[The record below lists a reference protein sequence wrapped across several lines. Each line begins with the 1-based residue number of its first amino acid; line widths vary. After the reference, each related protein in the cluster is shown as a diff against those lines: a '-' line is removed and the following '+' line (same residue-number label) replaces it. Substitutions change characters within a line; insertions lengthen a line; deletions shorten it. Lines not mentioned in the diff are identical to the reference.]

1 MTPEDKEERRE
12 FAELIALRLK
22 DELPCAVHEKDI
34 ALLRQQMKAIED
46 HPILR
51 GNTGERGEKGDK
63 GDKGDKG
70 GNGNGG
76 KGDRGLK
83 GDRGFRGDPGNGIP
97 VGWMKLLLPT
107 KIAEIILA
115 LALIGVATVVN
126 ITYSK
131 VSAAQKQTQ
140 AVISED
146 KKAEQERAKA
156 EEERTA
162 RIEKTLDAILSLIY

>member
-51 GNTGERGEKGDK
+51 GDTGERGEKGD
-63 GDKGDKG
+63 
-70 GNGNGG
+70 

-97 VGWMKLLLPT
+97 VGWMKLLLPS